1 MVPRPDCKLLRIF
14 LSQYTSAIL
23 EKSFFKFLSSSNRWL
38 RWNVR
43 NCRLLSFSAISP
55 SLIFYGN
62 SCDPLFEAVRMC
74 RHNRRST
81 FPREK
86 KFPLSTGSSRKGWLS
101 FQTDENDRHGHDA
114 QAVERLRAKIVD
126 QGPAEGSPCSGAS
139 QPGQHTLH
147 IAFPPLKRS
156 QPRSVT
162 PKCCQILPDPP
173 SMPDLSP
180 SLI

>member
-23 EKSFFKFLSSSNRWL
+23 EKSFFKFLSSSNGWL
-38 RWNVR
+38 SWNVR

-86 KFPLSTGSSRKGWLS
+86 KFPLSTGSSRPEGL
-101 FQTDENDRHGHDA
+101 
-114 QAVERLRAKIVD
+114 AVFPDGRERSPWARCTGCRATAR
-126 QGPAEGSPCSGAS
+126 QNCGSRACRSPCSGAS

-162 PKCCQILPDPP
+162 PKCCKILPAC
-173 SMPDLSP
+173 
-180 SLI
+180 LICRQVLF